1 MDHAYEINFMADDT
15 LVLVK
20 GAGDLATGIGWRLHR
35 CGFAVVMTEIAHP
48 LTVRRTVAFAQA
60 VYDGETTV
68 EGITARRCLPAD
80 LPTLLAD
87 GEIPVLVDVTPSE
100 IMELAPSVLVD
111 AIMAKRNTGTRLE
124 DAPLVIAIGPGFTVG
139 EDCHAI
145 VETHRGHTLGR
156 VLWEGSAL
164 PDTGAPGPLPGAG
177 VDVTRVLRAPSAG
190 KLRPSAQIGETIEAG
205 SILAVIE
212 SATGEEIPVHAPFTG
227 VLRGLIHERV
237 ELAAGMKIGDLD
249 PRADP
254 AHART
259 ISDKSLAIGGG
270 VLEAIL
276 SWHANRTSTH
286 PLDMDG
292 ITL

>member
-1 MDHAYEINFMADDT
+1 MHDEL
-15 LVLVK
+15 LVLIK

-35 CGFAVVMTEIAHP
+35 CGFPVVMTEIARP

-68 EGITARRCLPAD
+68 EGVTARRSLLAD
-80 LPTLLAD
+80 LPTLLAE

-100 IMELAPSVLVD
+100 IMELVPSVLVD
-111 AIMAKRNTGTRLE
+111 AVMAKRNTGTRID
-124 DAPLVIAIGPGFTVG
+124 DAPLVVALGPGFTVG
-139 EDCHAI
+139 EDCHAVI
-145 VETHRGHTLGR
+145 ETHRGHTLGR

-164 PDTGAPGPLPGAG
+164 PDTGSPGPLPGAG
-177 VDVTRVLRAPSAG
+177 ADASRVLRAPTAG
-190 KLRPSAQIGETIEAG
+190 KLRPSAEIGQTVEAG
-205 SILAVIE
+205 SILAVVE
-212 SATGEEIPVHAPFTG
+212 SATGEEIPIPAPFTG
-227 VLRGLIHERV
+227 VLRGLIHETV
-237 ELAAGMKIGDLD
+237 DLIPGLKIGDLD

-254 AHART
+254 AHAWT

-286 PLDMDG
+286 PLNMDE